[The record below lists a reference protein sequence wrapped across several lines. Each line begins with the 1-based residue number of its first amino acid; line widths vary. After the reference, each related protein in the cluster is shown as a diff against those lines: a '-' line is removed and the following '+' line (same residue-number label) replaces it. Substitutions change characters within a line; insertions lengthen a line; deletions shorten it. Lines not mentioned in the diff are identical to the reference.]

1 MNNGVSYPT
10 AKKIQKKSMNKQQLN
25 ASIFNPRGSQK
36 NDSIMSQI
44 SQGEHSNHVHFMDEL
59 IGSVDPV

>member
-10 AKKIQKKSMNKQQLN
+10 AKKIQKKSMTKQQLN

-44 SQGEHSNHVHFMDEL
+44 S
-59 IGSVDPV
+59 